1 MKNKLVTILVTGVL
15 SVSVLAGCGSGN
27 NASSASS
34 ASASS
39 GSYTEDASSYADSG
53 SYEDVSG
60 DSVASASASV
70 DTASTSSDGTFSLGD
85 ITADMIQTGLYAKDD
100 NGNEL
105 VFALFQGPDA
115 NNYVA
120 LITVDTDG
128 TGDVLCGQYTATQK
142 ESGDDG
148 ITWTVLDG
156 TDVYT
161 GNSFSIGCVEG
172 DDGSAA
178 FYDQNGTTYTAEYL
192 DADQTI
198 TYFGTAVGLLA
209 ANGQ

>member
-15 SVSVLAGCGSGN
+15 SLSVLAGCGSG
-27 NASSASS
+27 SDASS

-39 GSYTEDASSYADSG
+39 SSYTEDASSYSDSS
-53 SYEDVSG
+53 SYEDVAS

-70 DTASTSSDGTFSLGD
+70 DAASTSSDGTFSLGD
-85 ITADMIQTGLYAKDD
+85 ISADMIQTGLYAKDD

-105 VFALFQGPDA
+105 VFALFQGPDKK
-115 NNYVA
+115 NYVA

-156 TDVYT
+156 TDEYT

>member
-1 MKNKLVTILVTGVL
+1 MIMKNKLVAILVTGVISCSIL
-15 SVSVLAGCGSGN
+15 VGCGSD
-27 NASSASS
+27 SSASS

-39 GSYTEDASSYADSG
+39 SSYTEDES
-53 SYEDVSG
+53 SYEDVSS
-60 DSVASASASV
+60 DSAASADASV
-70 DTASTSSDGTFSLGD
+70 DAASTSSDSTFSLGD
-85 ITADMIQTGLYAKDD
+85 VTADMIQTGLYAKADS
-100 NGNEL
+100 GNEL
-105 VFALFQGPDA
+105 VFAMFQGPDE

-120 LITVDTDG
+120 LITVDADG

-161 GNSFSIGCVEG
+161 GRSFSIGCVEG

>member
-1 MKNKLVTILVTGVL
+1 MKNKIAAILVTGLL
-15 SVSVLAGCGSGN
+15 SVSVLAGCGSG
-27 NASSASS
+27 SDASS

-39 GSYTEDASSYADSG
+39 SSYTEEADSSVDSSSYAD
-53 SYEDVSG
+53 VSS
-60 DSVASASASV
+60 DSVVSASASV
-70 DTASTSSDGTFSLGD
+70 DTASTSSDGTFSLAD
-85 ITADMIQTGLYAKDD
+85 VTADMIQTGLYAKDD
-100 NGNEL
+100 SGNEL
-105 VFALFQGPDA
+105 VFAMFQGPDA

-128 TGDVLCGQYTATQK
+128 TGDVICGQYTATQQ
-142 ESGDDG
+142 ESEEDG
-148 ITWTVLDG
+148 VTWTVLDG

>member
-1 MKNKLVTILVTGVL
+1 MKNKLVAILVTGVL
-15 SVSVLAGCGSGN
+15 SCSVFAGCGSG
-27 NASSASS
+27 SDASS

-39 GSYTEDASSYADSG
+39 SSYTEDAGSYEEDAG
-53 SYEDVSG
+53 SYEDVAS
-60 DSVASASASV
+60 DSVASASAYV
-70 DTASTSSDGTFSLGD
+70 EAASTASDGTFSLGD
-85 ITADMIQTGLYAKDD
+85 VTADMIQTGLYAKDD
-100 NGNEL
+100 SGNEL
-105 VFALFQGPDA
+105 VFALFQGPDG

-120 LITVDTDG
+120 LITVGTDG

-148 ITWTVLDG
+148 IAWTVLDG
-156 TDVYT
+156 TDEYT
-161 GNSFSIGCVEG
+161 GRSFSIGCVEG

-178 FYDQNGTTYTAEYL
+178 FYDQNGTTYTAQYL

-198 TYFGTAVGLLA
+198 TYFGSAVGILA

>member
-1 MKNKLVTILVTGVL
+1 MKNKIAAILVTGVL
-15 SVSVLAGCGSGN
+15 SVSVLAGCGSG
-27 NASSASS
+27 SDASS

-39 GSYTEDASSYADSG
+39 SSYTEEADSSADSSSYAD
-53 SYEDVSG
+53 VSS
-60 DSVASASASV
+60 DSIVSASASV
-70 DTASTSSDGTFSLGD
+70 DTASTSSDGTFSLAD
-85 ITADMIQTGLYAKDD
+85 VTADMIQTGLYAKDD
-100 NGNEL
+100 SGNEL
-105 VFALFQGPDA
+105 VFAMFQGPDA

-128 TGDVLCGQYTATQK
+128 TGDVICGQYTATQQ
-142 ESGDDG
+142 ESEEDG
-148 ITWTVLDG
+148 VTWTVLDG

>member
-1 MKNKLVTILVTGVL
+1 MKNKLVAILVTGVL
-15 SVSVLAGCGSGN
+15 SCSILAGCGSG
-27 NASSASS
+27 SDASS

-39 GSYTEDASSYADSG
+39 SSYTEDASSYADSS
-53 SYEDVSG
+53 SYEDVSS

-70 DTASTSSDGTFSLGD
+70 DTSSTSSDGTFSLGD
-85 ITADMIQTGLYAKDD
+85 VTADMIQTGLYAKDD

-105 VFALFQGPDA
+105 VFALFQGPDG

-128 TGDVLCGQYTATQK
+128 TGDVICGQYTATQK
-142 ESGDDG
+142 DSGTDG

>member
-1 MKNKLVTILVTGVL
+1 MKNKLAAILVTGVL
-15 SVSVLAGCGSGN
+15 SVSVLAGCGSG
-27 NASSASS
+27 SDASS

-39 GSYTEDASSYADSG
+39 SSYTEDAGSSADSG
-53 SYEDVSG
+53 SFEDVSS
-60 DSVASASASV
+60 DSVVSASASV
-70 DTASTSSDGTFSLGD
+70 DTAATSSDGTFSLAD
-85 ITADMIQTGLYAKDD
+85 VTSDMIQTGLYAKDD
-100 NGNEL
+100 SGNEL
-105 VFALFQGPDA
+105 VFAMFQGPDT

-128 TGDVLCGQYTATQK
+128 TGDVICGQYTATQQ
-142 ESGDDG
+142 ESEEDG
-148 ITWTVLDG
+148 VTWTVLDG

-172 DDGSAA
+172 NDGSAA

>member
-1 MKNKLVTILVTGVL
+1 MKNKLVAILVTGVL
-15 SVSVLAGCGSGN
+15 SCSVLAGCGSGSN
-27 NASSASS
+27 ASS

-39 GSYTEDASSYADSG
+39 SSYTEDASSYADSS
-53 SYEDVSG
+53 SYEDVSS
-60 DSVASASASV
+60 DSVVSASASV

-85 ITADMIQTGLYAKDD
+85 ITSDMIQTGLYAKDD

-105 VFALFQGPDA
+105 VFALFQGPDT

-142 ESGDDG
+142 ESGADG

-156 TDVYT
+156 TDAYT
-161 GNSFSIGCVEG
+161 GKSFSIGCVEG